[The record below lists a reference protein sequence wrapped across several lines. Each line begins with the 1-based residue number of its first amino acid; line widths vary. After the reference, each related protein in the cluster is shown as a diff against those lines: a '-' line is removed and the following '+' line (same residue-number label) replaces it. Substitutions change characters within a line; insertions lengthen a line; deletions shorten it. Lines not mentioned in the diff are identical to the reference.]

1 MKIPLKYNLRSLW
14 VRKLSTAMTAF
25 GIGLTVAVVLFM
37 LALIHGLDS
46 TFVQT
51 GHENHLVLIRQGSQN
66 ETASFFDRAI
76 FESVRLL
83 DGIKKDA
90 KGQPLASGEIAV
102 IINHERTGG
111 DTANVLVRGVSPVAF
126 DLRPEVQIIE
136 GRRLRGGVRELMVSQ
151 TLSKRFKGMKV
162 GDKIQIA
169 ASHWPIVGMFEA
181 SGTAYDSEIWAD
193 YNDVA
198 QEWNRPIYSCIVLAA
213 TDAQAAAKLRKR
225 IEDDRRISLEV
236 HDQKEYYQA
245 QTQSSV
251 ALKALGVVIAVVLGI
266 GSCFAAMNMM
276 YAAVMGRVKEVAT
289 LRALGFPRFSILTS
303 FMVESI
309 ILALIAGVL
318 GCLLALPLNG
328 MSTGTMN
335 FMTFSEVAFNF
346 RLTPKI
352 LGQGL
357 LFSLTV
363 GIVGGF
369 LPARRAARL
378 KLIDVMRD

>member
-14 VRKLSTAMTAF
+14 VRRFSTAMTAF

-51 GHENHLVLIRQGSQN
+51 GHPNHLVLIRQGSQN
-66 ETASFFDRAI
+66 ETASYFDKAI
-76 FESVRLL
+76 FDIVRLL
-83 DGIKKDA
+83 DGVA
-90 KGQPLASGEIAV
+90 KNANGEPLASGEIAV
-102 IINHERTGG
+102 LINHERTGG
-111 DTANVLVRGVSPVAF
+111 DTTNVLIRGVSPVAF
-126 DLRPEVQIIE
+126 ELRPEIRIIE
-136 GRRLRGGVRELMVSQ
+136 GRRLRGGVRELIVSQ
-151 TLSKRFKGMKV
+151 SLSKRFKGMKV
-162 GDKIQIA
+162 GDKVRIA
-169 ASHWPIVGMFEA
+169 SSDWPIVGIFDA
-181 SGTAYDSEIWAD
+181 SGTAYDSELWAD

-198 QEWNRPIYSCIVLAA
+198 QEWNRPIYSCIVLRA
-213 TDAQAAAKLRKR
+213 TDAQAAAQLRKR
-225 IEDDRRISLEV
+225 IEGDRRISLEV
-236 HDQKEYYQA
+236 HDQKAYYQA

-251 ALKALGVVIAVVLGI
+251 ALKALGVIIALVLGI

-289 LRALGFPRFSILTS
+289 LRALGFPRFSILAS
-303 FMVESI
+303 FIVESA
-309 ILALIAGVL
+309 ILGLAAGIL

-335 FMTFSEVAFNF
+335 FLTFSEVAFNF
-346 RLTPKI
+346 RLTPSI
-352 LGQGL
+352 LLQGL
-357 LFSLTV
+357 LFSLAV